1 MELSRRLAT
10 ALADTPSARIQFSQK
25 YAEVF
30 LAGGEKTLER
40 PICYL
45 NS

>member
-10 ALADTPSARIQFSQK
+10 ALADTPSARVQFSHK
-25 YAEVF
+25 YAENQNF

-40 PICYL
+40 PIC
-45 NS
+45 